1 MRRVI
6 TVAAIAGLLILAFRG
21 TPAARGGSGARL
33 GVRDFS
39 RSRAWLGAAPGQS
52 GLAYSM
58 GFVVATGSTWCGILM
73 ELLHAWRTGRLA
85 LRVSGSAI
93 ALAGPVFLWRALA

>member
-6 TVAAIAGLLILAFRG
+6 TVAAIAGLLILPSEARQ
-21 TPAARGGSGARL
+21 PLVAAAVLVSVFAIFHGHAHGREL
-33 GVRDFS
+33 P
-39 RSRAWLGAAPGQS
+39 PGQS

-73 ELLHAWRTGRLA
+73 GLLHAWRTGRLA

-93 ALAGPVFLWRALA
+93 ALAGLVFLWRALA

>member
-1 MRRVI
+1 
-6 TVAAIAGLLILAFRG
+6 
-21 TPAARGGSGARL
+21 
-33 GVRDFS
+33 
-39 RSRAWLGAAPGQS
+39 
-52 GLAYSM
+52 M

-73 ELLHAWRTGRLA
+73 GLLHAWRTGRLA

>member
-1 MRRVI
+1 MC
-6 TVAAIAGLLILAFRG
+6 LAQSEL
-21 TPAARGGSGARL
+21 P
-33 GVRDFS
+33 
-39 RSRAWLGAAPGQS
+39 PGQS

-58 GFVVATGSTWCGILM
+58 GFVVATGSLHGAGILM
-73 ELLHAWRTGRLA
+73 GLLHAWRTGRLA